1 MPDRSPSAKRSPVG
15 DRTAPG
21 WLRLAAVCVVLI
33 VVPVAL
39 YLFLYQRSRVE
50 DATIRNF
57 RALDAA
63 ADRVDQVL
71 EHLSSVVNG
80 SSFGV
85 SPTMLGE
92 VTERLTGR
100 AAACGR
106 ELERAWQKPELPLD
120 LLRSRRATA
129 AQRREFRYWFAAHT
143 LFEKDKHD
151 PGATRRLWS
160 QLHCLVDTHRRY
172 SAPDEPIVINV
183 TPSPRLPLR
192 PPGRRCAN
200 MTADSTCIR
209 LRDLLEAQ
217 PCPESV
223 SPRLNPEGGSMRA
236 TIVDCRR
243 LRERYRDLYDA
254 LQPFHGSEAVIAAID
269 LFAIRSTAQLDGLI
283 QEATG
288 YLSRFFDSHLIAN
301 TDGRILFQAD
311 ASLTSETEADESQV
325 ATPAFSSHV
334 DISELLRAES
344 TPSDRA
350 GDASGSRDPAVAAPV
365 LRGRS
370 FVQVVGVEDV
380 ALRVFVHPFVLDSID
395 VPEDSRRAPDEGG
408 GGAPSGATGPTF
420 YLVGIVDD
428 SEFGSAAIKLRL
440 ALVVDATLLLLVL
453 LTLAPLLWLWT
464 AGDRLAVRRL
474 ALTGVC
480 ATPVVGVVLL
490 TVLACGMVT
499 NRIDGHVLDGAM
511 ADMSN
516 RIVEL
521 LDRELREDIHEL
533 QHQVPRLLD
542 RAANAEPP
550 GASREKVH
558 LSRTTDFGGESL
570 SQLERRL
577 YCDDSERNLEYD
589 PRRPEMQGAFLLDDD
604 GRQHQ
609 CLGGTRLARNPKID
623 LAFRQYF
630 ESPRAGA
637 LWPPPPRARSLPV
650 SCRVGDVQDEE
661 SLIPCLVDGL
671 PEPSKRS
678 FHLPGASG
686 SSAGLA
692 DAPYFLERIDS
703 VVGGRKE
710 TILAVNTERSETPVA
725 ATATPLYSLD
735 RAVPPQHFDF
745 AVVDRESGWTL
756 FHSDDE
762 LAMTTNFAEDTGGDA
777 ALWSL
782 LRSGARDTIG
792 LTYAGAPIRAHVR
805 PLREGMP
812 WTLIVYRGHELE
824 DRLTTVTTALA
835 IVSSLVWPFLLAA
848 PVGLLLLLAHW
859 RRPGMLAGI
868 PVTLGR
874 VMATGR
880 RLPSPFAAALGAIL
894 VSFLYGSWLEWGPGP
909 ALNPW
914 IPWNPWSPDIGW
926 SPWRVFPF
934 LARGSVIAVFCF
946 LTCCVLGLRRPTNP
960 AGHGTNTLPR
970 ALVLVVVLVGLA
982 VAPPALWFGHHRAEL
997 GAGLNHYLV
1006 DRTLESVARAREDH
1020 RRERLREH
1028 GAATAPA
1035 GDRTR
1040 HRLHA
1045 EPELD
1050 ESWVERTLRAAVASS
1065 RLSNELLIY
1074 RALPPAAAGGVASIY
1089 GVFDTTF
1096 GYDVDWPLSTSD
1108 VWRFLL
1114 LSVILLVS
1122 VALMVGTV
1130 AYSLCALCTI
1140 VRSRRHEFVTLL
1152 EADHLLERVRNGNP
1166 SGRRPLRAIVLYRSE
1181 GDRRRFLRRLK
1192 HILNVSPCH
1201 HLVEKQDRGLL
1212 PCTVHWGNDSKEQGK
1227 LYVFD
1232 DLKKVLEDSG
1242 EGHALFRDLECRVN
1256 GPASVLVWSRL
1267 APDYRYSD
1275 RFGLSDRWFNN
1286 RNGDDEDRRGR
1297 WTGLVPRLR
1306 SYRLCLSARHE
1317 LCFERLVRAT
1327 RMNSSANV
1335 DTMIAGVKAAMRKEV
1350 VANPDL
1356 LHLATDVV
1364 ADLAGRNSGPPNTED
1379 ARALA
1384 VTAFRKSAVSCFNR
1398 IWAESTHDERLQL
1411 YSLANG
1417 GVVDSRRTAALSSLV
1432 NRGIVE
1438 EDRDTGGVRLCS
1450 DAFGEF
1456 VEHDVDHGEL
1466 TAWRKKGDG
1475 GAWRFIWPPLAIGG
1489 VLGLAFLA
1497 LANPEMRTTLLST
1510 LLALA
1515 PAALP
1520 FLRGGQSPAPP
1531 QT

>member
-1 MPDRSPSAKRSPVG
+1 MPDRSPSAKRAPVG
-15 DRTAPG
+15 HRTAPG

-39 YLFLYQRSRVE
+39 YLFLYQQSRVE

-57 RALDAA
+57 RALDDA

-71 EHLSSVVNG
+71 QHLSSVVNG
-80 SSFGV
+80 SSFGI

-100 AAACGR
+100 ETACGR
-106 ELERAWQKPELPLD
+106 ELERAWYKPEWPRD
-120 LLRSRRATA
+120 LLRSRQATA
-129 AQRREFRYWFAAHT
+129 AQRREFRYWLAAHT

-151 PGATRRLWS
+151 HGATRRLWD

-172 SAPDEPIVINV
+172 SEPDEPIVIDV

-192 PPGRRCAN
+192 PPGRRCAI
-200 MTADSTCIR
+200 MTPDRTCMR

-254 LQPFHGSEAVIAAID
+254 LESFHGSEAVIAALD
-269 LFAIRSTAQLDGLI
+269 LFAIRSTAQLDELI
-283 QEATG
+283 REATG

-301 TDGRILFQAD
+301 TAGRILFQTD
-311 ASLTSETEADESQV
+311 ASLTSGTEADESQV

-344 TPSDRA
+344 TPSDRP
-350 GDASGSRDPAVAAPV
+350 GDAGGSRGPAVAAPV

-370 FVQVVGVEDV
+370 FAQVVGVEDV
-380 ALRVFVHPFVLDSID
+380 DLRVFVHPFVLDSID
-395 VPEDSRRAPDEGG
+395 VPEDSRRAPDQG
-408 GGAPSGATGPTF
+408 GGAPSGATQTTF

-428 SEFGSAAIKLRL
+428 SEFRSAAIKLRL
-440 ALVVDATLLLLVL
+440 ALVVDATLVLLVL

-464 AGDRLAVRRL
+464 AGDRLAVRGF

-480 ATPVVGVVLL
+480 TTPVVGVVLL
-490 TVLACGMVT
+490 TALACGMVT

-511 ADMSN
+511 ADLSN

-521 LDRELREDIHEL
+521 FDRELREDIHEL
-533 QHQVPRLLD
+533 QRQVPRLLD
-542 RAANAEPP
+542 RATNAEPP
-550 GASREKVH
+550 RASREKVH
-558 LSRTTDFGGESL
+558 LWRTTDLGGESL
-570 SQLERRL
+570 SRLERRL
-577 YCDDSERNLEYD
+577 YCDDSDRNLDYD
-589 PRRPEMQGAFLLDDD
+589 PRRPEVQGAFLLDDD

-609 CLGGTRLARNPKID
+609 CLGGTRLARNPKIA
-623 LAFRQYF
+623 LAFREYF
-630 ESPRAGA
+630 ESPKAGA
-637 LWPPPPRARSLPV
+637 LWQPPPRARSLPV

-686 SSAGLA
+686 ASPGLA
-692 DAPYFLERIDS
+692 DTPYFLERIDS

-710 TILAVNTERSETPVA
+710 TILAVNTGRSETPVA

-745 AVVDRESGWTL
+745 AVVDRETGRTL
-756 FHSDDE
+756 FHSDDS
-762 LAMTTNFAEDTGGDA
+762 LAMTTNFAEDTGGHA

-792 LTYAGAPIRAHVR
+792 LSYAGTPIRAHVR

-835 IVSSLVWPFLLAA
+835 IVFSLVWPFLLAA

-859 RRPGMLAGI
+859 HRPGMLAGI

-874 VMATGR
+874 VMATGL
-880 RLPSPFAAALGAIL
+880 RLRWPFAAALGAIL
-894 VSFLYGSWLEWGPGP
+894 VSFLYGSWLASSPGP

-914 IPWNPWSPDIGW
+914 IPWNPWSPGSGW

-934 LARGSVIAVFCF
+934 LALGSVIAVFCF
-946 LTCCVLGLRRPTNP
+946 LTCCVLGLRPPTNA
-960 AGHGTNTLPR
+960 AGHGTRTLPR
-970 ALVLVVVLVGLA
+970 TLVLVVVLVGLA
-982 VAPPALWFGHHRAEL
+982 VAPPAFWFGHHRAEL

-1028 GAATAPA
+1028 GVATAPA

-1040 HRLHA
+1040 HRLHT
-1045 EPELD
+1045 EPEPD
-1050 ESWVERTLRAAVASS
+1050 ESWVERTLRATVASS

-1074 RALPPAAAGGVASIY
+1074 RALPPAAAGSVASLY

-1096 GYDVDWPLSTSD
+1096 GYDVDWPLSTPD
-1108 VWRFLL
+1108 VGRFLL
-1114 LSVILLVS
+1114 LSVILLLL
-1122 VALMVGTV
+1122 VALLLGTV

-1140 VRSRRHEFVTLL
+1140 VRSRRHELVKLM
-1152 EADHLLERVRNGNP
+1152 EADHVLEKVKNGTS
-1166 SGRRPLRAIVLYRSE
+1166 SGHRPLRAIVLYRSE

-1192 HILNVSPCH
+1192 RILNVSPYH
-1201 HLVEKQDRGLL
+1201 HRVEKQDRGLL
-1212 PCTVHWGNDSKEQGK
+1212 LCTVHWRNDTKAQDT

-1242 EGHALFRDLECRVN
+1242 EGRALLAELECRVN

-1275 RFGLSDRWFNN
+1275 RFGLSDRWFHN
-1286 RNGDDEDRRGR
+1286 RNGDDENRRAQ
-1297 WTGLVPRLR
+1297 WAGLAPRLR

-1317 LCFERLVRAT
+1317 LRFERLVRAT

-1335 DTMIAGVKAAMRKEV
+1335 DTMITGVNKAAMRKEV

-1356 LHLATDVV
+1356 LHLAKDVV
-1364 ADLAGRNSGPPNTED
+1364 ADLANSHQTLNAEN

-1384 VTAFRKSAVSCFNR
+1384 VTTFRKSAASCFNR
-1398 IWAESTHDERLQL
+1398 IWTESTHDERLQL

-1438 EDRDTGGVRLCS
+1438 QDRDTGCVRLCS
-1450 DAFGEF
+1450 NAFGEF

-1466 TAWRKKGDG
+1466 TAWRKEGDG

-1510 LLALA
+1510 LLALT

-1520 FLRGGQSPAPP
+1520 FLRGGQGSAPP

>member
-1 MPDRSPSAKRSPVG
+1 MG
-15 DRTAPG
+15 HRTAPG

-33 VVPVAL
+33 VVPVTL

-50 DATIRNF
+50 QATIRNF

-63 ADRVDQVL
+63 ADRVNQVL

-80 SSFGV
+80 SSFGI

-92 VTERLTGR
+92 VTEHLTGR
-100 AAACGR
+100 ATACDH
-106 ELERAWQKPELPLD
+106 ELEPVWHEPEPPRD
-120 LLRSRRATA
+120 LLRSSRATA
-129 AQRREFRYWFAAHT
+129 AQRREFRYWLAAQT
-143 LFEKDKHD
+143 LFEKHKHD
-151 PGATRRLWS
+151 HGATKKLWH

-172 SAPDEPIVINV
+172 SEPDEPIEVEV

-192 PPGRRCAN
+192 PRGRRCTN

-223 SPRLNPEGGSMRA
+223 PSPRLNPGGGGIGA

-243 LRERYRDLYDA
+243 LRERYRDLHDA
-254 LQPFHGSEAVIAAID
+254 LKLFHGSEAVIAAID
-269 LFAIRSTAQLDGLI
+269 LFAIRSTAQLDALI

-311 ASLTSETEADESQV
+311 ASLTSGTEADENQV

-350 GDASGSRDPAVAAPV
+350 GVAGGSRGPAVAAPI

-380 ALRVFVHPFVLDSID
+380 DLRVFVHPFVLDSIA
-395 VPEDSRRAPDEGG
+395 VLEDSGGAPDRGG
-408 GGAPSGATGPTF
+408 RAPSGATRTTF

-428 SEFGSAAIKLRL
+428 GEFGSAAIKLRL

-490 TVLACGMVT
+490 TVLACGMVA

-511 ADMSN
+511 AHLSN

-521 LDRELREDIHEL
+521 FDRELREDIHEL
-533 QHQVPRLLD
+533 QHQVHRLLD
-542 RAANAEPP
+542 RAANPEPP
-550 GASREKVH
+550 GAPPEKMH
-558 LSRTTDFGGESL
+558 LWRTTDLGRESL
-570 SQLERRL
+570 SRLERQL
-577 YCDDSERNLEYD
+577 YCDDSNRNLDYD
-589 PRRPEMQGAFLLDDD
+589 PRRPEIQGAFLLDDD
-604 GRQHQ
+604 GKQHQ
-609 CLGGTRLARNPKID
+609 CLPGTRLARNPKID
-623 LAFRQYF
+623 LDFRKYF
-630 ESPRAGA
+630 ENPKAGA

-650 SCRVGDVQDEE
+650 SCRIGDVQDEE

-686 SSAGLA
+686 SFAGLA

-710 TILAVNTERSETPVA
+710 TILAVNTGRSKTPVA

-735 RAVPPQHFDF
+735 RAVPPEHFDF
-745 AVVDRESGWTL
+745 AVVERESGWTL

-782 LRSGARDTIG
+782 LRSGARDTIS
-792 LTYAGAPIRAHVR
+792 LTYAGTPIRALVR

-824 DRLTTVTTALA
+824 DRLTTVTTALSIA
-835 IVSSLVWPFLLAA
+835 SSLIWLVVLAGLA
-848 PVGLLLLLAHW
+848 GLLLLLVHW

-874 VMATGR
+874 VMATGPR
-880 RLPSPFAAALGAIL
+880 FRAPFAAALGAIL
-894 VSFLYGSWLEWGPGP
+894 VSFLYGSWLAWSPGP
-909 ALNPW
+909 ALNTW
-914 IPWNPWSPDIGW
+914 ISWNPWSPDSGW
-926 SPWRVFPF
+926 SPWVLPF
-934 LARGSVIAVFCF
+934 LARGSVITVFCF
-946 LTCCVLGLRRPTNP
+946 LTCCALGLRRPINAP
-960 AGHGTNTLPR
+960 GHDTRTMPR
-970 ALVLVVVLVGLA
+970 TLVLVVVLVGLA

-997 GAGLNHYLV
+997 SGGLNHYLV

-1045 EPELD
+1045 EPEPD
-1050 ESWVERTLRAAVASS
+1050 EHWVERTLRAAVASS

-1074 RALPPAAAGGVASIY
+1074 RALPPAAADGVASLH

-1096 GYDVDWPLSTSD
+1096 RYDVDWPLSTSD

-1114 LSVILLVS
+1114 LSVILLLL
-1122 VALMVGTV
+1122 VALLVGTV

-1140 VRSRRHEFVTLL
+1140 VRSRRHELVKLL
-1152 EADHLLERVRNGNP
+1152 EADRLLEKAKNGKP
-1166 SGRRPLRAIVLYRSE
+1166 AVHKPLRAIVLYRSE
-1181 GDRRRFLRRLK
+1181 RDRRRFLRRLRR
-1192 HILNVSPCH
+1192 ILNVSPYNH
-1201 HLVEKQDRGLL
+1201 SVDRHDRGLRSW
-1212 PCTVHWGNDSKEQGK
+1212 TVRWTKNTTESDV

-1232 DLKKVLEDSG
+1232 DLKTVLEDTG
-1242 EGHALFRDLECRVN
+1242 EGRALFGELECRVN
-1256 GPASVLVWSRL
+1256 GPASVLVWSRV

-1286 RNGDDEDRRGR
+1286 RNGDGEERRDR
-1297 WTGLVPRLR
+1297 WADLVPRLR
-1306 SYRLCLSARHE
+1306 SYRLGPSAKLEHR
-1317 LCFERLVRAT
+1317 LERWVGAT
-1327 RMNSSANV
+1327 RVTSSVNV
-1335 DTMIAGVKAAMRKEV
+1335 DSPIAGVKAAMRKEL

-1356 LHLATDVV
+1356 AHLARHVV
-1364 ADLAGRNSGPPNTED
+1364 ADFASRDRKHLNAED
-1379 ARALA
+1379 ARARA
-1384 VTAFRKSAVSCFNR
+1384 VTTFRKSAASCLNR
-1398 IWAESTHDERLQL
+1398 IWSESTHDERLQL
-1411 YSLANG
+1411 YALANG

-1432 NRGIVE
+1432 NRGILV
-1438 EDRDTGGVRLCS
+1438 EDRDTGGIRLCS

-1456 VEHDVDHGEL
+1456 VEHDIDHSEL
-1466 TAWRKKGDG
+1466 TAWRKEGDG
-1475 GAWRFIWPPLAIGG
+1475 GAWRFIWPPLAIGAA
-1489 VLGLAFLA
+1489 LGLAFLA
-1497 LANPEMRTTLLST
+1497 LANPEMRATLLTTLLG
-1510 LLALA
+1510 LA

-1520 FLRGGQSPAPP
+1520 FLRGGQSPAAP